1 MRMRGHGSASGR
13 SRSNTIPIVESFF
26 LVFSVRRIETVAT
39 HCLYE
44 SSGRTKH
51 EERDGLKAK
60 SYNNYVKD
68 DEYHVEQYQEVEQEQ

>member
-1 MRMRGHGSASGR
+1 MESTSLIKAEVIRCWENPAPAHW
-13 SRSNTIPIVESFF
+13 PILFGERTAV
-26 LVFSVRRIETVAT
+26 VVAT
-39 HCLYE
+39 HCLYK

-68 DEYHVEQYQEVEQEQ
+68 NEYCVEQYQEVEQEQ